1 VVARATALIWRL
13 RRIPAFEAA
22 VFNSTARSLGCFE
35 NLSNSQLSISLDESL
50 DIGSDTRTPVDSS
63 YKLPFRFTGKIDKL
77 TYKIGAEQLSE
88 SDHRV
93 MEEHKAKARDWTAI
107 RKRRILAIRDF
118 NPIDA
123 KIISSFLRH
132 QQDHLACPRSAVRGL
147 ATIVI

>member
-1 VVARATALIWRL
+1 
-13 RRIPAFEAA
+13 
-22 VFNSTARSLGCFE
+22 
-35 NLSNSQLSISLDESL
+35 
-50 DIGSDTRTPVDSS
+50 
-63 YKLPFRFTGKIDKL
+63 
-77 TYKIGAEQLSE
+77 
-88 SDHRV
+88 